1 MIILKYQL
9 KCFEILHTNLGNM
22 NRKKMKKVLYTIPI
36 DMFLKRKS
44 GEKIVRW

>member
-9 KCFEILHTNLGNM
+9 KRFGILQTNLGNLY
-22 NRKKMKKVLYTIPI
+22 RKKMKKVLDTISI

-44 GEKIVRW
+44 DEKIV